1 MKIEGS
7 QKFDAPRDRMFAALI
22 DPAVLQKCIPGCE
35 QMEKTGENQYNAKL
49 TAGVGPVKGVFTATV
64 SLQDIV
70 PPEHYKL
77 VVEGKGQPGFVK
89 GSGEL
94 NLTPA
99 DSGTEIQYIGDV
111 SVGGLLA
118 SVGQRMIQSTANL
131 LAGRFF
137 KSLDTE
143 IKASEIKAAE
153 TKSSEANAS
162 AAQTPEA
169 PDIPSTGT

>member
-1 MKIEGS
+1 MKIEGT
-7 QKFDAPRDRMFAALI
+7 QKIEAPRDRIFAALI

-64 SLQDIV
+64 SLQQIT

-94 NLTPA
+94 NLKEA
-99 DSGTEIQYIGDV
+99 GSATEIQYTGEV
-111 SVGGLLA
+111 NVGGLIA
-118 SVGQRMIQSTANL
+118 SVGQRMIQATANL

-137 KSLDTE
+137 KALESEVKTVT
-143 IKASEIKAAE
+143 KAE
-153 TKSSEANAS
+153 
-162 AAQTPEA
+162 
-169 PDIPSTGT
+169 PDLSTGT

>member
-1 MKIEGS
+1 MKIEGT
-7 QKFDAPRDRMFAALI
+7 QKFDAPRDRIFSALT

-70 PPEHYKL
+70 APEHYKL

-94 NLTPA
+94 NLKDEGNT
-99 DSGTEIQYIGDV
+99 TEIQYTGDIN
-111 SVGGLLA
+111 VGGLIA
-118 SVGQRMIQSTANL
+118 SVGQRMIQSTATM

-137 KSLDTE
+137 KALE
-143 IKASEIKAAE
+143 AE
-153 TKSSEANAS
+153 VT
-162 AAQTPEA
+162 AQK
-169 PDIPSTGT
+169 